1 MPAPLNSR
9 PPLLDDR
16 HRPHRGS
23 SRNTPDS
30 TRSGCTP
37 NRTERN
43 RGNATTPPRPPAPDK
58 RTGTQAMIAAEN
70 AAHEWWAAETRSNDP
85 AFGFVDPMRS
95 HAEEYRAW
103 RLLLPRYCH
112 KGSNAA
118 PDDLEIIA
126 EALAQKIPILATNNF
141 TSIRIGWTNAHV
153 RKQGW
158 RTSDL
163 IRLPEDALSTLERTA
178 SIPDLG
184 LKALLAAAVSTAER
198 PAEAVNLVS
207 HDTRGPPC
215 KHRARLQ
222 RGRVAGRHV
231 EVTHTMG
238 DAGRRSTEKRRTPRR
253 GESAK
258 RAETQNRDHSA
269 CRQERRLR
277 PMELSAAQLRH
288 TPSSAGALDP

>member
-1 MPAPLNSR
+1 MKLALDTC
-9 PPLLDDR
+9 LLRSTAARRFWTIATALTGDR
-16 HRPHRGS
+16 VAILPTVRAQAARQIALS
-23 SRNTPDS
+23 A
-30 TRSGCTP
+30 
-37 NRTERN
+37 TEEMRQHLLV
-43 RGNATTPPRPPAPDK
+43 RPAPDK

-198 PAEAVNLVS
+198 PAEADISSAMTLADHLASTGLASSAAEWQDDMSRS
-207 HDTRGPPC
+207 HTQWGMLAEEARKNAALPDVEKARNAQKRKIETTR
-215 KHRARLQ
+215 RA
-222 RGRVAGRHV
+222 V
-231 EVTHTMG
+231 
-238 DAGRRSTEKRRTPRR
+238 RST
-253 GESAK
+253 GY
-258 RAETQNRDHSA
+258 
-269 CRQERRLR
+269 
-277 PMELSAAQLRH
+277 
-288 TPSSAGALDP
+288 DPWS